1 MGSFIFLVSYHDR
14 FWFKIKWND
23 LHLSL
28 LLPTTASRWQQT
40 LPPSSVLVCLLITNK
55 YTKLHGADDIWLKWT
70 CSSLKTT
77 YWRCYHKLH
86 MSYTLPP
93 MRFFFFFISR
103 INLSK
108 PISRYLSRA
117 LPVGVRSDAAG
128 SCLLP
133 VLATVL
139 FAAWEPH
146 TPDCI
151 TDGFTFLTPPSRLG
165 KQAESVSRCSCR

>member
-1 MGSFIFLVSYHDR
+1 M
-14 FWFKIKWND
+14 N

-28 LLPTTASRWQQT
+28 LLSTTASRWQQT
-40 LPPSSVLVCLLITNK
+40 VPASSVLVCLLITNK
-55 YTKLHGADDIWLKWT
+55 YTKLHRADDIWLKWA
-70 CSSLKTT
+70 CSSLTTT

-93 MRFFFFFISR
+93 MRFFFFFCISR

-108 PISRYLSRA
+108 AISRYLSLA
-117 LPVGVRSDAAG
+117 LPLGVRSDAAG

-133 VLATVL
+133 VL
-139 FAAWEPH
+139 AAWEPH

-151 TDGFTFLTPPSRLG
+151 TDGFTFRTPPSRLG